1 MLEHQFCLVH
11 RGHYFPRSIQA
22 LAGGSVA
29 DDHSRLVGMITYTDL
44 LREFVGCE
52 GQQWRQIV
60 IGTRRIF
67 LIMRMDTGK
76 SPKNEKTIEGFDCIS
91 SDNGLGRWHFS
102 CCL

>member
-1 MLEHQFCLVH
+1 
-11 RGHYFPRSIQA
+11 
-22 LAGGSVA
+22 
-29 DDHSRLVGMITYTDL
+29 MITYTDL

-76 SPKNEKTIEGFDCIS
+76 SPKDEKTLEGIR
-91 SDNGLGRWHFS
+91 LY
-102 CCL
+102 LV